1 MQINS
6 RWMDECLDGGWTD
19 GWWIDGCAG
28 LVAIYVDQNLWG
40 GFYLYDFFFKFLR
53 GILMC
58 REQKTIACH
67 E

>member
-1 MQINS
+1 M
-6 RWMDECLDGGWTD
+6 L

-40 GFYLYDFFFKFLR
+40 GFYLCDSFFFKFLR